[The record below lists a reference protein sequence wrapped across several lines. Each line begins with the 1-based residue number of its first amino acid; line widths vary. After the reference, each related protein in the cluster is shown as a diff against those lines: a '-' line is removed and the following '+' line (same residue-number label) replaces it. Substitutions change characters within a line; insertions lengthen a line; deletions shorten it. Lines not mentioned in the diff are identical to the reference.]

1 MKVPESNA
9 ALVEEVCRVL
19 ASAGD
24 PERAEAQRRYMKSAM
39 SFHGISAAQLRA
51 ILRPVLADPAY
62 RIDRRE
68 EWEATVRVLW
78 DGATHRE
85 IRYAAIALTGHRAYR
100 LWQDPQTLGLYQH
113 LITTGAWWD
122 LVDVVAA
129 NRVGP
134 ILRVYPAQT
143 APRVR
148 QWAVSDDVWLRRAAI
163 ISQLGAKA
171 STDVGLLDECLEAN
185 LEGSTFGSQFWV
197 RKAVGWALRQHA
209 RTDADW
215 VRQAVARYG
224 NRLSGLSRREALKH
238 VSALGEP
245 APGPPPDRSP
255 GRGTGLPAGP
265 PGPTPPPG
273 GTT

>member
-1 MKVPESNA
+1 MRPSRRSSTHRAPVRVLEPNA

-24 PERAEAQRRYMKSAM
+24 PERAEAQQRYMKSAM
-39 SFHGISAAQLRA
+39 PFHGIGAAQLRA
-51 ILRPVLADPAY
+51 ILRPVLAHPAY

-78 DGATHRE
+78 DAATHRE
-85 IRYAAIALTGHRAYR
+85 IRYAAIALAGHRAYR
-100 LWQDPQTLGLYQH
+100 QWQDPQALGLYEH

-134 ILRVYPAQT
+134 ILRGYPAQT
-143 APRVR
+143 TPHVR
-148 QWAVSDDVWLRRAAI
+148 EWAVSEDIWLRRAAI
-163 ISQLGAKA
+163 VSQLGAKA
-171 STDVGLLDECLEAN
+171 STDVGLLEECLAAN
-185 LEGSTFGSQFWV
+185 LEGSRFGSEFWI

-209 RTDADW
+209 RTDPDW

-238 VSALGEP
+238 VSASDD
-245 APGPPPDRSP
+245 PPS
-255 GRGTGLPAGP
+255 
-265 PGPTPPPG
+265 
-273 GTT
+273 